1 MFYNIPCIPCFTI
14 FRVFR
19 HSVPPLPHSTIPR
32 IESPAIF
39 DQSIGRINFDYD
51 RLSSLKF
58 NPFLSEKEYNFSFCN
73 DSDPDAN
80 FLSDLGMCD
89 YYVIML
95 KTNLMIF

>member
-1 MFYNIPCIPCFTI
+1 MGSEMCIRDSRYIIPPF
-14 FRVFR
+14 
-19 HSVPPLPHSTIPR
+19 LR

-39 DQSIGRINFDYD
+39 DQSIGRINFYYD
-51 RLSSLKF
+51 KLSSLKF
-58 NPFLSEKEYNFSFCN
+58 NPFLSEREYNFSFCN
-73 DSDPDAN
+73 DSDPDDN